1 MKATEC
7 FKTEIGGLPI
17 SLVQTGVG
25 RFTVTYWK
33 QVKRQLTYGTAAA
46 ELGAAIMHA
55 TACNGELDNRE
66 RGER

>member
-1 MKATEC
+1 MKSKEC

-17 SLVQTGVG
+17 SLVQTEID

-33 QVKRQLTYGTAAA
+33 QVKKGLSYGKAAG
-46 ELGAAIMHA
+46 ELGACIMHA
-55 TACNGELDNRE
+55 AACNGELDNRE